1 MTEIDNEPIDILEE
15 EAQPP
20 APPPVGFLPIETN
33 WFDRLFISLVIWVAI
48 CLVWLRFIEP
58 LGADLYIAHAISVA
72 AGLYIIWK
80 G

>member
-1 MTEIDNEPIDILEE
+1 MTQTDDEPIDILEDD
-15 EAQPP
+15 APPPP
-20 APPPVGFLPIETN
+20 APAHGFLPIETN

-58 LGADLYIAHAISVA
+58 LGADLYIAHGVSVA
-72 AGLYIIWK
+72 LGLYIIWK